1 MESTR
6 SEVALAEARARLG
19 DLAWGLLDDGD
30 RPGAENMALDHALA
44 ATLPEGTAVL
54 RLYGWARPTVSFGR
68 HEPARERYRPLPDTD
83 HVRRPTGGRAVL
95 HRADLTYAVV
105 FPAATGLRAA
115 YRLVHAA
122 LGAGLARLG
131 LDVTLAA
138 DRDVASPR
146 SPGACFARP
155 AGGELTTGGRKV
167 LGSAQARIGRT
178 ILQHGSLLLVDDQSA
193 LAAAALGPVPAVEAT
208 TLERVLGRA
217 PDPASLRRALVEG
230 VQETLGVRLRPA
242 EGAAA
247 FEAARSL
254 RARYASAAW
263 TWDGVDGLARTL

>member
-1 MESTR
+1 
-6 SEVALAEARARLG
+6 
-19 DLAWGLLDDGD
+19 
-30 RPGAENMALDHALA
+30 
-44 ATLPEGTAVL
+44 
-54 RLYGWARPTVSFGR
+54 
-68 HEPARERYRPLPDTD
+68 
-83 HVRRPTGGRAVL
+83 
-95 HRADLTYAVV
+95 
-105 FPAATGLRAA
+105 
-115 YRLVHAA
+115 
-122 LGAGLARLG
+122 